1 MATITRRSSRHP
13 AQRWQATIRRKGF
26 PTQCRSFPTRA
37 EAQAWANAEEV
48 EMFRGTFI
56 DPAPARSTTLGD
68 LMDRY
73 GQEVTPSKKGRIAE
87 RNRLRMMQ
95 QWSLAAY
102 TVGNITPAV
111 LAQWRDTRLQAVSG
125 STVNR
130 ELNLLSH
137 VFRMAMTEW
146 GIPLPFNPISR
157 VRRPRSNP
165 PRNRRAEGDEESRL
179 LAACKAARNRYLLP
193 VVVLAIETGMRRSEI
208 VGLQWQNVDLKQHVA
223 WLPDTKN
230 GESRAVPLST
240 RACDTLRAVGTLPP
254 NPQPANPTPPQSL
267 QTPSSGPVFS
277 GLTVNAVRLAY
288 VRAARNAGCE
298 ELHLHDLR
306 HEATSRFFEKGL
318 NMVEV
323 ASITGHKTLSMLQR
337 YTHLR
342 AADLA
347 RRLG

>member
-1 MATITRRSSRHP
+1 MATITRRSSGHP

-56 DPAPARSTTLGD
+56 DPTPARSTTLGK
-68 LMDRY
+68 LMAQYER
-73 GQEVTPSKKGRIAE
+73 EVTPTKKGRIAE

-95 QWSLAAY
+95 QWPLAGYA
-102 TVGNITPAV
+102 VGNVTPAV

-208 VGLQWQNVDLKQHVA
+208 VGLQWQHVDLKQHVA

-230 GESRAVPLST
+230 GEGRAVPLST
-240 RACDTLRAVGTLPP
+240 RACDTLRAVGALPP
-254 NPQPANPTPPQSL
+254 IPQPAKATPQQSP
-267 QTPSSGPVFS
+267 QTPSSGPVFP

-298 ELHLHDLR
+298 GLHLHDLR

-347 RRLG
+347 RKLG